1 MRQFWVGLKLDL
13 KQLRQGYIKLLLF
26 IVSSIILSISIGVA
40 GSQILYDDVSVEPF
54 GLAIVDH
61 EDSQWTHMIIGMVEQ
76 MDTVTR
82 LCKIQRVEEVEAK
95 DKLKKGEVMA
105 IITIP
110 GNFVRDVMTGVNTPL
125 TIEKK
130 EGTFLENVVVDKLI
144 TSATKLLSAAQ
155 IGVYST
161 LDCYNMYGDG
171 DSKSYEQLLQEINL
185 VFIKRMLARNKLF
198 LEKEIVATGSLEPF
212 VYYVLSGFVIMMIL
226 SLMLTIHIIEP
237 MNNRELLMRYKVA
250 KVKAHQIILQKWLAL
265 TLFYIVLGGIILTVL
280 ALASKWVGMNMTWR
294 LSVNGIVGV
303 LITFAT
309 LAAIGVLIA
318 LILKR
323 SEAYGLFLFV
333 LALVQAFLSG
343 GLLPSAFMPE
353 YINKLGYFTYNKY
366 AISLLGNLTGVRCHL
381 NAYLGAGLILI
392 SSLVISCLILIK
404 RGVTR

>member
-250 KVKAHQIILQKWLAL
+250 KVKAYQIILQKWLAL

-318 LILKR
+318 LIL
-323 SEAYGLFLFV
+323 
-333 LALVQAFLSG
+333 
-343 GLLPSAFMPE
+343 
-353 YINKLGYFTYNKY
+353 
-366 AISLLGNLTGVRCHL
+366 SL
-381 NAYLGAGLILI
+381 
-392 SSLVISCLILIK
+392 
-404 RGVTR
+404 